1 MSSEI
6 VSFNLGREISKLVWV
21 NLGAQG
27 KHLAIHNS
35 LYLDTLL
42 KELVA
47 YFAYLNFSLFSCT
60 FLENSPNT
68 ILNGTFSGGTGEI
81 FDVVFFLD
89 LQYVL
94 FSMLVYHNKSTKGL

>member
-6 VSFNLGREISKLVWV
+6 VSFNLGREICKLVWV

-27 KHLAIHNS
+27 KHLAINNS

-94 FSMLVYHNKSTKGL
+94 FNMLVYRNKSTKGL

>member
-6 VSFNLGREISKLVWV
+6 VSFNLGREICKLVWV

-68 ILNGTFSGGTGEI
+68 ILNGTFSGGTGDI
-81 FDVVFFLD
+81 
-89 LQYVL
+89 
-94 FSMLVYHNKSTKGL
+94 

>member
-1 MSSEI
+1 MSAEI
-6 VSFNLGREISKLVWV
+6 VSFNLGRDVCKLVWV

-35 LYLDTLL
+35 LDLDTLL

-47 YFAYLNFSLFSCT
+47 YFAHLNFSLFSYI

-68 ILNGTFSGGTGEI
+68 ILNGTFRGGIGEI

-94 FSMLVYHNKSTKGL
+94 FSMLVYRNKLTKGL